1 LPPELVSSQVH
12 IRRVPHRQ
20 LWVPNRQVRL
30 LAAPAALVPPPLGEQ
45 LFPFVG
51 KLDGHAAGLA
61 PLVPLVPPVTG
72 ELTSPPAADTWPP
85 VVLVMPVAPPI
96 PTLLPPVLL
105 LTPPVEVG
113 PLVLPLAPWISMG
126 SPAAEQACKKAKV
139 VAAVIEPKKRDDAR
153 MVRVSSKLSPLR
165 VATAMAAKRFG

>member
-1 LPPELVSSQVH
+1 LPPELASSHVH
-12 IRRVPHRQ
+12 IRRVPHLQ
-20 LWVPNRQVRL
+20 LSVPNRQVRL
-30 LAAPAALVPPPLGEQ
+30 PAAPAALVLPPLPLGEQ
-45 LFPFVG
+45 LLPSVG

-61 PLVPLVPPVTG
+61 PLVPPVTG
-72 ELTSPPAADTWPP
+72 ELTSPPAADIWPP
-85 VVLVMPVAPPI
+85 VLVMPVAPPM

-105 LTPPVEVG
+105 LTPPVELG

-165 VATAMAAKRFG
+165 VATAMTVKRVG